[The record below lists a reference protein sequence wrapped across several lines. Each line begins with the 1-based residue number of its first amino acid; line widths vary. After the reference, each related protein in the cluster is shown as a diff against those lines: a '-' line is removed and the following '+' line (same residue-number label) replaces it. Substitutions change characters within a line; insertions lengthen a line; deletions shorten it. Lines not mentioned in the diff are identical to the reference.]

1 VFQRPELLCTYYGL
15 AMLEVLANPAKT
27 LTKRVPDLNAL
38 NPFQENGL
46 CTDAGEPRGTFL
58 LVTESPSATMA
69 DMSATAPR
77 RQPDPP
83 PSEHASSEHHRT
95 PQIYTLEATGLLVIA
110 GLILILT
117 LVRYW
122 HHIAWS
128 AR

>member
-1 VFQRPELLCTYYGL
+1 
-15 AMLEVLANPAKT
+15 
-27 LTKRVPDLNAL
+27 
-38 NPFQENGL
+38 
-46 CTDAGEPRGTFL
+46 
-58 LVTESPSATMA
+58 LVTTVPSKSARFVKSFWRTNSPSWRYNGAMPA
-69 DMSATAPR
+69 SGPK
-77 RQPDPP
+77 RQLDPHPPQP
-83 PSEHASSEHHRT
+83 PSIEHHRT

>member
-1 VFQRPELLCTYYGL
+1 V
-15 AMLEVLANPAKT
+15 PAS
-27 LTKRVPDLNAL
+27 
-38 NPFQENGL
+38 
-46 CTDAGEPRGTFL
+46 
-58 LVTESPSATMA
+58 SPK
-69 DMSATAPR
+69 
-77 RQPDPP
+77 RQPDRVAP
-83 PSEHASSEHHRT
+83 EHASSEHHRT